1 MRYGVGYRLGVLP
14 QLLGGDYFAMTV
26 GVMLFHLQHVF
37 DPGYVRRPGASSGQK
52 WSLKEAR
59 DEWDRIR
66 SWSKQ
71 NGRDPRELKRQE
83 RQVLIQQSSGP
94 TLFKKRET

>member
-37 DPGYVRRPGASSGQK
+37 DPGYVRRPDASSGQK
-52 WSLKEAR
+52 WSLKEASIQGSSILTIP
-59 DEWDRIR
+59 E
-66 SWSKQ
+66 S
-71 NGRDPRELKRQE
+71 LKWCTFGIE
-83 RQVLIQQSSGP
+83 
-94 TLFKKRET
+94 